1 MPGSPAVEA
10 EDEFIE
16 VALEVLAAHP
26 VVDAQGPDL
35 EIGEDP
41 VNPGQDDMGG
51 HLADDVGIV
60 GHAGGAGGDVGGEEG
75 VEAGGRVISDLA
87 EADAAGA
94 KPAVLDLDGA
104 DDQHFALMAAP
115 ATARDRIVF
124 AAARDLGFIN
134 LDETGQ
140 GAAARGEHAAA
151 QLGANQPRRLV
162 GAESELTLQLQS
174 RDAIG
179 VGGHQISGPE
189 PGGQRQ
195 LGAVHDGSGSDRGL
209 PTAAG
214 ALIGP
219 GLGFQP
225 PSLTTAAARAYKPV
239 RPARRDKVFSAGG
252 FIAEALLEL
261 DQGAGKVGHR
271 GYRMQLCSFF
281 VLPLTSPRGHNILCP
296 RTQRDKALS
305 EIED

>member
-1 MPGSPAVEA
+1 MPGAPAVEA

-16 VALEVLAAHP
+16 IGLEVLAAQP

-35 EIGEDP
+35 EVGEDA

-51 HLADDVGIV
+51 HPADNVGIV
-60 GHAGGAGGDVGGEEG
+60 GDAGGAGISGPTIRLGDGAGGNIGGEES
-75 VEAGGRVISDLA
+75 VEADSRVIRDLA

-94 KPAVLDLDGA
+94 KPAVLDFDGA
-104 DDQHFALMAAP
+104 DNQHFALMAAP

-124 AAARDLGFIN
+124 TAARDFGFIN
-134 LDETGQ
+134 LDEAGQ
-140 GAAARGEHAAA
+140 RAAARREHAAA
-151 QLGANQPRRLV
+151 QLGADQPRRLV
-162 GAESELTLQLQS
+162 GAESELPLQLQG

-195 LGAVHDGSGSDRGL
+195 IGVVHDGSGSDRGL

-261 DQGAGKVGHR
+261 GQGAGKVGHR
-271 GYRMQLCSFF
+271 GTECSYVRSLFY
-281 VLPLTSPRGHNILCP
+281 
-296 RTQRDKALS
+296 
-305 EIED
+305 